1 MSEQVKTVSIGFYRD
16 DGDFQLLATLNNND
30 ELVRDFDELVV
41 SVISQIRLRLL
52 IDEAIVALS
61 RQDAPDY
68 VDQSEEEMDVD
79 LDDIAMPVID
89 QPRN

>member
-41 SVISQIRLRLL
+41 SVILQIRLRLHVE
-52 IDEAIVALS
+52 EAIVALS

-68 VDQSEEEMDVD
+68 VDQSEEAD
-79 LDDIAMPVID
+79 LIQLI
-89 QPRN
+89 QLGETK